1 MKYDSII
8 REVRQHLQFEGSL
21 HNDFKRHNTRLAAY
35 LDPCLCICKDLGD
48 HAGGS
53 GDIRA
58 SSQPGSQG
66 YGSGSGSDGED
77 GGDGGDSDPDSRR
90 SLPASPKKLLR
101 FNDLSDIVGLC
112 RSRIY
117 ALIQQEQFPRPIKIG
132 KSARWV
138 VAEIDDWIA
147 RRMQARDV
155 QLAGGRHA

>member
-8 REVRQHLQFEGSL
+8 REARKNLEFQSSSYS
-21 HNDFKRHNTRLAAY
+21 DFKRHNNKIVTY
-35 LDPCLCICKDLGD
+35 SEPCFSISKDHGD

-53 GDIRA
+53 GDLRL

-66 YGSGSGSDGED
+66 SGSDGKHGAD
-77 GGDGGDSDPDSRR
+77 GGNGGDSDPDDRR
-90 SLPASPKKLLR
+90 SLPASPKKLFK
-101 FNDLSDIVGLC
+101 FNDLSGAVGLC

-117 ALIQQEQFPRPIKIG
+117 ALIQVEQFPRPIKIG

-147 RRMQARDV
+147 RKVHARDT
-155 QLAGGRHA
+155 QLARGRHA